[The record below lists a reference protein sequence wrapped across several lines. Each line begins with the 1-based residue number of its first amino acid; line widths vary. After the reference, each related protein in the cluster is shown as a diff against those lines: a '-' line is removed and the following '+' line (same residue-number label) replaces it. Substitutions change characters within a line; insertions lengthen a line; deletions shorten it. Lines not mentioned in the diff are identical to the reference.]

1 MHHDQQIM
9 TSLQE
14 SVMHYAT
21 CAQKAGLDGAV
32 CSAHEA
38 DQTKDNGCL
47 HTRLHDQPAVKLVIK
62 NDHDTCTSS
71 KQATMIVVGR
81 PITI

>member
-21 CAQKAGLDGAV
+21 CAQKAGLDGVV

-38 DQTKDNGCL
+38 KQ
-47 HTRLHDQPAVKLVIK
+47 IK
-62 NDHDTCTSS
+62 QRQRMPSY
-71 KQATMIVVGR
+71 A
-81 PITI
+81 